1 MSPISQCHPER
12 SSSPTSR
19 KGKQHQKQ
27 FQNSRERQKVGR
39 EEKNLTIQNP
49 NTDMT
54 VKIVQSLRAEIQLSI
69 QTGQTEAVFPVATR
83 CQNRR
88 DARRKSR

>member
-1 MSPISQCHPER
+1 MLVTNI
-12 SSSPTSR
+12 TIT
-19 KGKQHQKQ
+19 KFVTNIKKQHQKQ
-27 FQNSRERQKVGR
+27 FQNSPRKGKSRTRRK
-39 EEKNLTIQNP
+39 KLTIQNP